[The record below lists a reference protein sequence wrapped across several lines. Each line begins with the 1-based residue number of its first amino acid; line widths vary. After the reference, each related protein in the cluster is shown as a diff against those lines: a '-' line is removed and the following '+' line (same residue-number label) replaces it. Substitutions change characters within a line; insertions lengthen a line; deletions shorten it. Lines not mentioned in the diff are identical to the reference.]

1 MKTSCTLASWS
12 NAHLGRGLCL
22 EWSATCPASL
32 SFWYW
37 VTIFNHIHTHTQVNQ
52 RKILPWTDTA
62 EGILH
67 FLHCPLPIWLSVTFH
82 LSPEWRVQ
90 TPSAN
95 NIESIPRASHC
106 SQPRAG
112 VRSSCSAGV
121 GGSPLSKCRSLS
133 LTRCPPTPAPHSPGI
148 MATQAA
154 AFLQAPH
161 ARAPRPPPTTG
172 GSFLTLSGSL
182 PSSVDAWH
190 ARCCGHML
198 SICLDLSWACLSWA
212 VPQANRQGLPKEVS
226 PRNIL
231 MNRPLAEIKY
241 ATGRMIC
248 VLTTSARCQVLMS
261 LLKKKNSG

>member
-148 MATQAA
+148 TATQAA

-172 GSFLTLSGSL
+172 GVLPYALRESSFICRRSACPLLWAHVVHLLGPKLSL
-182 PSSVDAWH
+182 PF
-190 ARCCGHML
+190 L
-198 SICLDLSWACLSWA
+198 SC
-212 VPQANRQGLPKEVS
+212 
-226 PRNIL
+226 
-231 MNRPLAEIKY
+231 
-241 ATGRMIC
+241 
-248 VLTTSARCQVLMS
+248 SASQ
-261 LLKKKNSG
+261 